1 LIEVLGYR
9 NLIPPLSEVEFNL
22 LKQSIKEEGLHVPVV
37 VNKQG
42 IAVDGH
48 HRFRACKELG
58 IPLQFQTKEFKDSLE
73 EKEFLIEVNLRR
85 RQLNEFE
92 RVEIGYSLENIEKEK
107 AKRRMSLGGQIV
119 GLANKKEDDNNK
131 VVEQRVASAENETKG
146 IQNNC
151 EKNRSVSCHI

>member
-1 LIEVLGYR
+1 M
-9 NLIPPLSEVEFNL
+9 
-22 LKQSIKEEGLHVPVV
+22 PVV

-42 IAVDGH
+42 IVVDGH

-92 RVEIGYSLENIEKEK
+92 RIEIGYSLENVEKEK
-107 AKRRMSLGGQIV
+107 AKRRMSLGGHIV
-119 GLANKKEDDNNK
+119 GLVNKKEDDNNNE
-131 VVEQRVASAENETKG
+131 VEQRVASVDATLALSEQKG
-146 IQNNC
+146 KVSQIISKKIGVSTATYERGKKIIQKGT
-151 EKNRSVSCHI
+151 EDQKIVSGGVL